1 MSASRFLFWLIKLFW
16 FVLHHH
22 PRERL
27 WQKYHQTPCFML
39 ISLGSQFFVVLAS
52 CFILKSYPCVSRLAF
67 QFLLRVFFPFLP
79 SPLLSPPHLHLFL
92 ILYYLMYSS
101 VRSVLVRLLPLLCP
115 CSPVS
120 LLHPP
125 PCSFSVQR
133 DSTLCSPSVSPRV
146 SHWYVS

>member
-1 MSASRFLFWLIKLFW
+1 MTEISSDTLFYVNIVRITVFCCSRFLFYFEILPL
-16 FVLHHH
+16 
-22 PRERL
+22 
-27 WQKYHQTPCFML
+27 CF
-39 ISLGSQFFVVLAS
+39 SS
-52 CFILKSYPCVSRLAF
+52 CFLVPPVC
-67 QFLLRVFFPFLP
+67 FFPFLP

-92 ILYYLMYSS
+92 ILSSLYYLTYSS

>member
-1 MSASRFLFWLIKLFW
+1 MTEISSDTLFYVNIVRITVFCCSHFLFYFEILPL
-16 FVLHHH
+16 
-22 PRERL
+22 
-27 WQKYHQTPCFML
+27 CF
-39 ISLGSQFFVVLAS
+39 SS
-52 CFILKSYPCVSRLAF
+52 CFLVPPVC
-67 QFLLRVFFPFLP
+67 FFPFLP

-92 ILYYLMYSS
+92 ILSSLYYLMYSS
-101 VRSVLVRLLPLLCP
+101 VRSVLVRLLPLLRP

-125 PCSFSVQR
+125 PCSFSVHR

>member
-1 MSASRFLFWLIKLFW
+1 MTEITSGTLFYVNVRITVFCCSRFLFYFEILPL
-16 FVLHHH
+16 
-22 PRERL
+22 
-27 WQKYHQTPCFML
+27 CF
-39 ISLGSQFFVVLAS
+39 SS
-52 CFILKSYPCVSRLAF
+52 CFSVPPAC
-67 QFLLRVFFPFLP
+67 FFPFLP

-92 ILYYLMYSS
+92 ILSSLYYLMSLS
-101 VRSVLVRLLPLLCP
+101 VCSVLVRLLPLLRP
-115 CSPVS
+115 CLPVS

>member
-1 MSASRFLFWLIKLFW
+1 MTEISSDTLFYVNIVRITVFCCSHFLFYFEILPL
-16 FVLHHH
+16 
-22 PRERL
+22 
-27 WQKYHQTPCFML
+27 CF
-39 ISLGSQFFVVLAS
+39 SS
-52 CFILKSYPCVSRLAF
+52 CFLVPPACFF
-67 QFLLRVFFPFLP
+67 QFLP

-92 ILYYLMYSS
+92 ILSSLYYLMYSS
-101 VRSVLVRLLPLLCP
+101 VCSVLVRLLPLLCP

-125 PCSFSVQR
+125 PCSFSVHR

>member
-1 MSASRFLFWLIKLFW
+1 MTEISSDTLFYVNIVRITVFCCSRFLFYFEILPL
-16 FVLHHH
+16 
-22 PRERL
+22 
-27 WQKYHQTPCFML
+27 CF
-39 ISLGSQFFVVLAS
+39 SS
-52 CFILKSYPCVSRLAF
+52 CFLVPPVC
-67 QFLLRVFFPFLP
+67 FFPFLP

-92 ILYYLMYSS
+92 ILSSLYYLTYSS

-125 PCSFSVQR
+125 PCSFSVHR

>member
-1 MSASRFLFWLIKLFW
+1 MTEITSGTLFYVNVRITVFCCSRFLFYFEILPL
-16 FVLHHH
+16 
-22 PRERL
+22 
-27 WQKYHQTPCFML
+27 CF
-39 ISLGSQFFVVLAS
+39 SS
-52 CFILKSYPCVSRLAF
+52 CFLVPPVC
-67 QFLLRVFFPFLP
+67 FFPFLP

-92 ILYYLMYSS
+92 ILSSLYYLTYSS

-125 PCSFSVQR
+125 PCSFSVHR

>member
-1 MSASRFLFWLIKLFW
+1 MTEISSDTLFYVNIVRITVFCCSHFLFYFEILPL
-16 FVLHHH
+16 
-22 PRERL
+22 
-27 WQKYHQTPCFML
+27 CF
-39 ISLGSQFFVVLAS
+39 SS
-52 CFILKSYPCVSRLAF
+52 CFLVPPVC
-67 QFLLRVFFPFLP
+67 FFPFLP

-92 ILYYLMYSS
+92 ILSSLYYLMYSS
-101 VRSVLVRLLPLLCP
+101 VRSVLVCLLPLLCP

-125 PCSFSVQR
+125 PCSFSVHR

>member
-1 MSASRFLFWLIKLFW
+1 MTEISSDTLFYVNIVRITVFCCSHFLFYFEILPL
-16 FVLHHH
+16 
-22 PRERL
+22 
-27 WQKYHQTPCFML
+27 CF
-39 ISLGSQFFVVLAS
+39 SS
-52 CFILKSYPCVSRLAF
+52 CFLVPPVC
-67 QFLLRVFFPFLP
+67 FFPFLP

-92 ILYYLMYSS
+92 ILSSLYYLTYSS

-125 PCSFSVQR
+125 PCSFSVHR